1 MRGIRSGKNHI
12 RLDQRNGEIQN
23 ACSRK
28 LVAPGIACNVVSGL
42 HLYDHQVKIN
52 EVYLGARNP
61 LLRPADREVVSID
74 RTLEQTSTASGW
86 SVRQVQTTDESWEP
100 VIVDLGADALL
111 IPQRRK
117 GLTQSFSF
125 DAETGRFLHDKLAR
139 SAVQDNDNF
148 ELTTWNGEH
157 FLKKNGGFI

>member
-1 MRGIRSGKNHI
+1 M
-12 RLDQRNGEIQN
+12 
-23 ACSRK
+23 
-28 LVAPGIACNVVSGL
+28 
-42 HLYDHQVKIN
+42 
-52 EVYLGARNP
+52 
-61 LLRPADREVVSID
+61 
-74 RTLEQTSTASGW
+74 
-86 SVRQVQTTDESWEP
+86 
-100 VIVDLGADALL
+100 DLGADALL

-125 DAETGRFLHDKLAR
+125 DAETGGFLHDKLAR